1 MTFTSKDIILLDR
14 GTDTAQS
21 LLRHGKPAKLGTV
34 VHAEHFSE
42 NAVTADTILWNN
54 YYDYQFTNA
63 NRFDFFITSTDKQ
76 TELLEQQ
83 FKQFTNHNPRIITIP
98 VGSIDN
104 LKMPMDNRRP
114 YSILTASRLASEKHV
129 DWLVRAVIRIREI
142 LPEVTFDIY
151 GSGGEEEKI
160 RNIINAANATEYIR
174 LMGHKNLSNVYQN
187 YELYLTA
194 SKSEGFGLTL
204 LEAIGAGLPL
214 IGFDVRYGNQTFIKY
229 GENGYLIPRFDMD
242 DEEAIVEAFK
252 EKVLQLFQ
260 QDQKALREASY
271 AIAEGFLTNEVE
283 GKWYNL
289 VKELVQDD

>member
-1 MTFTSKDIILLDR
+1 
-14 GTDTAQS
+14 
-21 LLRHGKPAKLGTV
+21 
-34 VHAEHFSE
+34 
-42 NAVTADTILWNN
+42 
-54 YYDYQFTNA
+54 
-63 NRFDFFITSTDKQ
+63 
-76 TELLEQQ
+76 
-83 FKQFTNHNPRIITIP
+83 
-98 VGSIDN
+98 
-104 LKMPMDNRRP
+104 
-114 YSILTASRLASEKHV
+114 
-129 DWLVRAVIRIREI
+129 
-142 LPEVTFDIY
+142 
-151 GSGGEEEKI
+151 SGGEEEKI
-160 RNIINAANATEYIR
+160 RNIINAANTTEYIR
-174 LMGHKNLSNVYQN
+174 LMGHRNLSNVYQN

-214 IGFDVRYGNQTFIKY
+214 IGFDVRYGNQTFIKD

-271 AIAEGFLTNEVE
+271 AIAEGFLTSEVE

>member
-1 MTFTSKDIILLDR
+1 
-14 GTDTAQS
+14 
-21 LLRHGKPAKLGTV
+21 
-34 VHAEHFSE
+34 
-42 NAVTADTILWNN
+42 
-54 YYDYQFTNA
+54 
-63 NRFDFFITSTDKQ
+63 
-76 TELLEQQ
+76 
-83 FKQFTNHNPRIITIP
+83 
-98 VGSIDN
+98 
-104 LKMPMDNRRP
+104 
-114 YSILTASRLASEKHV
+114 
-129 DWLVRAVIRIREI
+129 
-142 LPEVTFDIY
+142 
-151 GSGGEEEKI
+151 
-160 RNIINAANATEYIR
+160 IINAANATEYIR

-214 IGFDVRYGNQTFIKY
+214 IGFDVRYGNQTFIKD